1 MRSAP
6 VPAARG
12 FTLVEI
18 LVVVMI
24 IGILAMIAVPAY
36 NDSMRKSRRS
46 DAMTALAAVQQAQE
60 RWRGSHSSYSTS
72 FEELGVAGDS
82 PSDYYALSLTAAGE
96 GDDALATGYIAIAT
110 AKAGTSQADDSQCA
124 KMGVRML
131 GGNLG
136 YGGGGGDA
144 TLSYAETHTCW
155 AR

>member
-18 LVVVMI
+18 LIVVMI
-24 IGILAMIAVPAY
+24 VGILAMIAVPAY
-36 NDSMRKSRRS
+36 NESVRKSRRG

-60 RWRGSHSSYSTS
+60 RWRGSHASYSTS
-72 FEELGVAGDS
+72 FEDLGVADDS
-82 PSDYYALSLTAAGE
+82 PSDYYTLSLSAAGE
-96 GDDALATGYIAIAT
+96 GDDALATGYIAVAT
-110 AKAGTSQADDSQCA
+110 AKAGTSQASDSQCA
-124 KMGVRML
+124 KMGVRMQ
-131 GGNLG
+131 GGNLA

-144 TLSYAETHTCW
+144 ALNYAETHTCW